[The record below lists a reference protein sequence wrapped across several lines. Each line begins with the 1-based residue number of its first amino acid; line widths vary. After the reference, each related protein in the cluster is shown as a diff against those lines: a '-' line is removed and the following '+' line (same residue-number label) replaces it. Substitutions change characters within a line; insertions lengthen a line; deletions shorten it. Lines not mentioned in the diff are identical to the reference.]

1 MTRARGLTGG
11 IVLMAALVLLMAPAS
26 NAQPA
31 PAAPNTDGVA
41 ALFDKLS
48 APPPSKGGRAALA
61 SRAGKP
67 LASTPN
73 IERIAAAATLW
84 FYGSKPPGQLPYG
97 SGVFAFATILLLS
110 LGVRGLG
117 RK

>member
-11 IVLMAALVLLMAPAS
+11 IVLMAALALLMAPAS

-31 PAAPNTDGVA
+31 PNTPDGVA

-84 FYGSKPPGQLPYG
+84 FYGSTPPGQLPYG